1 MNEEQ
6 FLHTVRKFLKQ
17 VGITSQQAVEQAV
30 AQALR
35 EERLQGDEK
44 LHAVMRLEVE
54 GLGLSHTVEGD
65 IELE

>member
-35 EERLQGDEK
+35 EGRL
-44 LHAVMRLEVE
+44 RFNP
-54 GLGLSHTVEGD
+54 S
-65 IELE
+65 